1 MSWLQIYHQDGR
13 FQRKIQ
19 AIAADFLAALLG
31 LVGSQPHR
39 ITKKPKKV
47 KNYSDRLPHGGFLFV
62 RNSLNNAKRFR
73 WISSGTGR
81 ASDLSLWIMFLGE
94 VSMPISA
101 QIRTVI
107 ARVSTAGS
115 ASHFVVSV
123 LAGLAGVM
131 MATTAQAAAP
141 QPWQLNLQPPAGSIA
156 EMATDLH
163 NLLLVVITAISLFV
177 LALLIYVGVRFRA
190 SQNPKASKTSHNTVI
205 EILWTV
211 IPVLILVG
219 IAVPSFRL
227 LYYTD
232 RTSDTD
238 MVIKVSGNQWYW
250 NYTYPDEGIT
260 FDSYMVDE
268 TDLEPGQIRLLS
280 VDNPVV
286 VPEGTRIKLLVT
298 GNDVMH
304 SFFVPALAVQTYAFI
319 GRTNEAWIDV
329 PIGAQTYYGQCNQ
342 ICGTN
347 HAYMPIEIK
356 AVSEA
361 EYAAWLNMAKQEF
374 AMDMQIGRAHV

>member
-1 MSWLQIYHQDGR
+1 MP
-13 FQRKIQ
+13 
-19 AIAADFLAALLG
+19 FL
-31 LVGSQPHR
+31 
-39 ITKKPKKV
+39 
-47 KNYSDRLPHGGFLFV
+47 
-62 RNSLNNAKRFR
+62 
-73 WISSGTGR
+73 
-81 ASDLSLWIMFLGE
+81 
-94 VSMPISA
+94 A
-101 QIRTVI
+101 QIRAIFV
-107 ARVSTAGS
+107 RVSTAGL
-115 ASHFVVSV
+115 ASPFVIVA
-123 LAGLAGVM
+123 LAGLASGII
-131 MATTAQAAAP
+131 APSANASAP

-190 SQNPKASKTSHNTVI
+190 SQNPVASKTSHNTVI

-232 RTSDTD
+232 RTADTD

-250 NYTYPDEGIT
+250 NYTYPDEAIT

-268 TDLEPGQIRLLS
+268 TDLQPGQIRLLS
-280 VDNPVV
+280 VDNPLV

-304 SFFVPALAVQTYAFI
+304 SFFVPSLAVQVYAFI
-319 GRTNEAWIDV
+319 GRTNEVWIDV
-329 PIGAQTYYGQCNQ
+329 PVGSKTYYGQCNQ

-347 HAYMPIEIK
+347 HAYMPIEVK
-356 AVSEA
+356 AVSKT
-361 EYAAWLNMAKQEF
+361 EYATWLDMAKKEF
-374 AMDMQIGRAHV
+374 AMDTPVVTDDAMKLASAN

>member
-1 MSWLQIYHQDGR
+1 
-13 FQRKIQ
+13 
-19 AIAADFLAALLG
+19 
-31 LVGSQPHR
+31 
-39 ITKKPKKV
+39 
-47 KNYSDRLPHGGFLFV
+47 
-62 RNSLNNAKRFR
+62 
-73 WISSGTGR
+73 
-81 ASDLSLWIMFLGE
+81 
-94 VSMPISA
+94 MPLMA
-101 QIRTVI
+101 QIRAVF
-107 ARVSTAGS
+107 ARISTASS
-115 ASHFVVSV
+115 ASQLVIFVPT
-123 LAGLAGVM
+123 GLAGM
-131 MATTAQAAAP
+131 IFAMSAHAAVP

-177 LALLIYVGVRFRA
+177 LALLAYVGVRFRA
-190 SQNPKASKTSHNTVI
+190 SQNPKASKTTHNTVI

-232 RTSDTD
+232 RTADTE

-250 NYTYPDEGIT
+250 NYSYPDEGIT

-268 TDLEPGQIRLLS
+268 ADLEPGQIRLLS
-280 VDNPVV
+280 VDNPLV

-304 SFFVPALAVQTYAFI
+304 SFFVPSLAVQTYAFI
-319 GRTNEAWIDV
+319 GRINEAWIDV
-329 PIGAQTYYGQCNQ
+329 PVGTQTYYGQCNQ

-347 HAYMPIEIK
+347 HAYMPIEIR
-356 AVSEA
+356 AVSKA
-361 EYAAWLNMAKQEF
+361 EYAVWLDMAKQEF
-374 AMDMQIGRAHV
+374 ALDMPVVTNHPIKLASAN